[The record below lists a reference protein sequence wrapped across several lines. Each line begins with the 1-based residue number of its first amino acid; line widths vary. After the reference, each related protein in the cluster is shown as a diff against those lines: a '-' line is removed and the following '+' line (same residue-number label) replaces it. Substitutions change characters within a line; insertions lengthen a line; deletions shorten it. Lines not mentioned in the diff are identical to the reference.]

1 MSQANTIAAA
11 DAPAEAGH
19 TKPSVGLSIIT
30 LLFVGLVAFVA
41 YHGQT
46 PPAKVGADAPAT
58 AFSSERAMKQLA
70 AIAQKP
76 HPIGSAEHAAVR
88 DYLVRELTA
97 AGVAPEVQT
106 ATVVEARRRGPNRA
120 ATVRNVIARLPGT
133 AGGGK
138 ALLLA
143 SHYDTVPQSPG
154 ASDDGAAVAAM
165 METLRALKAG
175 PPLRNDV
182 IFLFTDGEEPGLL
195 GAKAFVGE
203 HPLAKSVGL
212 ALNFEARGASGPVLM
227 FETSPGN
234 GRLVGEFAQ
243 TAPYP
248 TANSLAYEIYRLL
261 PNDTDFSVFKAA
273 RLPGLNF
280 AYIDGDTRYH
290 TRADSL
296 DNIDER
302 SLQHQGSYALSLA
315 RHFGDGGLEGVR
327 GGGDAVYFDLLGS
340 TLVHYP
346 SVLVLPLTCLAVVLF
361 VGVLVLGVRRRAV
374 RLAGVA
380 AGFVSYLLSVVVASG
395 AVLLAWWLVGAVQ
408 TWMGR
413 SMLDDVYQSRFYMF
427 GFVAL
432 TIAVAVSLQNL
443 LLRRVSARSLT
454 LGALLFVLVLL
465 VAASLFVPGATY
477 LLLWPLLFSLIAAG
491 VMLWRGEAGPVSV
504 GQFGVLLACAVPAI
518 ILFVPMIYN
527 VFVAMHATLLVAL
540 PVMVMLLYG
549 LLIPVFG
556 LMAGARRWRLPA
568 GAALAALAL
577 MLLGGLTGRFDKR
590 NPNTDHV
597 FYAMNA
603 DAGKAVWGSTD
614 RRPDEWT
621 SQFLGERPER
631 GPLSDF
637 VPTSFSGFLKKEA
650 PLAPLTPTSV
660 QLLGDETAG
669 GRRTVRMKINSSS
682 PVLNLTVPPGEQQA
696 SVLSSAVNG
705 KRVEAPP
712 GPPNQPP
719 GGPWGL
725 QYWAPPAEGFDL
737 TLELSAA
744 QPFKL
749 QVADQW
755 YGLPDIPGASFR
767 PRPDYLMPTPFS
779 NSDTTLV
786 SKSYTF

>member
-11 DAPAEAGH
+11 DAPAGVRH
-19 TKPSVGLSIIT
+19 TRPSVGLNVIT
-30 LLFVGLVAFVA
+30 LLFIGLVAFVA
-41 YHGQT
+41 YYGQT

-58 AFSSERAMKQLA
+58 AFSSARAMQQLA

-106 ATVVEARRRGPNRA
+106 ATLVEARRRGPARA
-120 ATVRNVIARLPGT
+120 ATVRNVVARLAGT

-154 ASDDGAAVAAM
+154 ASDDGAAVATM
-165 METLRALKAG
+165 LETLRALKAG

-182 IFLFTDGEEPGLL
+182 IFLFTDGEEAGLL

-203 HPLAKSVGL
+203 HPLAKNVGL
-212 ALNFEARGASGPVLM
+212 ALNFEARGAGGSVWM

-234 GRLVGEFAQ
+234 GRLVGELAQ
-243 TAPYP
+243 AAPYP
-248 TANSLAYEIYRLL
+248 SANSLAYEIYRLM
-261 PNDTDFSVFKAA
+261 PNDTDFSVFKSA
-273 RLPGLNF
+273 RMPGLNF

-290 TRADSL
+290 THADSL
-296 DNIDER
+296 DNVDER
-302 SLQHQGSYALSLA
+302 SVQHHGSYALSLA
-315 RHFGDGGLEGVR
+315 RHFGDRRLEGVG

-346 SVLVLPLTCLAVVLF
+346 SGLVLPLTILAAVLF
-361 VGVLVLGVRRRAV
+361 AGVLVLGVRRGAV
-374 RLAGVA
+374 RVAGVA
-380 AGFVSYLLSVVVASG
+380 AGFVSYLVSVVVASG
-395 AVLLAWWLVGAVQ
+395 VVLLAWWLIVTVQ
-408 TWMGR
+408 TRMGR
-413 SMLDDVYQSRFYMF
+413 SVLDDNYQSRFYML

-432 TIAVAVSLQNL
+432 TVAVAVSLQNL
-443 LLRRVSARSLT
+443 LLRRVSAHSLR
-454 LGALLFVLVLL
+454 LGALLFLLLLL
-465 VAASLFVPGATY
+465 VAASLILPGATY
-477 LLLWPLLFSLIAAG
+477 LLLWPLLFSLVAAG
-491 VMLWRGEAGPVSV
+491 VLLWRGGAGPVSAV
-504 GQFGVLLACAVPAI
+504 QFVVLLACAVPAL

-540 PVMVMLLYG
+540 PLTVMLLYG

-556 LMAGARRWRLPA
+556 LMTNSRRWLLPG

-577 MLLGGLTGRFDKR
+577 MLLGGLTGGFDKR

-614 RRPDEWT
+614 HRPDEWT

-631 GPLSDF
+631 GALSDF
-637 VPTSFSGFLKKEA
+637 LPTTFSGFLKKEA
-650 PLAPLTPTSV
+650 PLATLTPASV
-660 QLLGDETAG
+660 QLIGDENAG
-669 GRRTVRMKINSSS
+669 GRRTVRLKINASS
-682 PVLNLTVPPGEQQA
+682 PVLNLTVPGEQA

-705 KRVEAPP
+705 KPVEAAP
-712 GPPNQPP
+712 GPPGQP